1 MKSEGHSPSG
11 ERLTAYR
18 YGSTHVSIIAFRTGI
33 CIPWGGDEF
42 LVVTPVCSKIA
53 HEKIIR
59 NIKSESKKFSDAE
72 PHIGLAVGGA
82 LRLKPDIE
90 EAEILKATDWKMYQN
105 KTSHKQRT
113 LRRTKAARKLKQ

>member
-1 MKSEGHSPSG
+1 M
-11 ERLTAYR
+11 
-18 YGSTHVSIIAFRTGI
+18 
-33 CIPWGGDEF
+33 
-42 LVVTPVCSKIA
+42 TPVCIKIA